1 MRAGYLLKMNFTCG
15 LPIGGSENVS
25 ILLLQQEQ
33 TESRMAELIA
43 LTGYGVFGMCIIL
56 SRIAVGNIVTGI
68 GYLHASVYRLFVYVE
83 RVGDITP
90 LQCMTRNWQ
99 LTLFVFGDTLSLF
112 SFLMVSLQHYMAIAS
127 ITMNKHVDR
136 FVQFAMLPL
145 IIVMIMS
152 CWLSAA
158 LRQEEVISAYCYGPS
173 VISNIM
179 TKIIWGAHAV
189 MGLLNFLIY
198 LKMLFKLRIR
208 RKVSRTATCVNAAQ
222 RDVAVI
228 KRLSYYMT
236 ALFLTSFVPDVLICT
251 SLKELPFKFLFLL
264 PGVARTISSA
274 ATIQKVTAQCREH
287 ILNELRRTV
296 APSSIR
302 RVRPPLRGKAKPFYN
317 KCLSDKVTLQSLK
330 KQMCRR
336 AAPVVG
342 SHFQKR
348 QSSTTTSRLKN

>member
-1 MRAGYLLKMNFTCG
+1 
-15 LPIGGSENVS
+15 
-25 ILLLQQEQ
+25 
-33 TESRMAELIA
+33 
-43 LTGYGVFGMCIIL
+43 
-56 SRIAVGNIVTGI
+56 
-68 GYLHASVYRLFVYVE
+68 
-83 RVGDITP
+83 
-90 LQCMTRNWQ
+90 MTRNWQ

-208 RKVSRTATCVNAAQ
+208 R
-222 RDVAVI
+222 
-228 KRLSYYMT
+228 
-236 ALFLTSFVPDVLICT
+236 
-251 SLKELPFKFLFLL
+251 
-264 PGVARTISSA
+264 SA